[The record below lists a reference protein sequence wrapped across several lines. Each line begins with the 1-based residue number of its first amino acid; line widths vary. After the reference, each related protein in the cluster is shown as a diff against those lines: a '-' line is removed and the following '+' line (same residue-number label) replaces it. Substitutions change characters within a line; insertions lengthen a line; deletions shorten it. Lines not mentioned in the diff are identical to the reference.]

1 MPAWVFATLYA
12 IVELTL
18 DVSGTEVNVAHFAH
32 LGGMAGSGV
41 LLWHWLHGTP
51 RES

>member
-1 MPAWVFATLYA
+1 MFATLYA

-18 DVSGTEVNVAHFAH
+18 GVNCTEVDVAHFAH